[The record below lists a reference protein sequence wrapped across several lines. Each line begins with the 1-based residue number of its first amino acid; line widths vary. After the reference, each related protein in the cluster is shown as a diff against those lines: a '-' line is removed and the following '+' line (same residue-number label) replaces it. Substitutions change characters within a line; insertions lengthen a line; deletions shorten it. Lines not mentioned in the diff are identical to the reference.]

1 MSEPLFKACTRPA
14 MILSVPMKPLLVSSG
29 LILML
34 GMWANY
40 FGLGLW
46 GLTLLLP
53 NYIIMR
59 VITRVDDRMFG
70 LLWLR
75 FLCRRYDHTRRFYRG
90 ITVYSP
96 LLFKKRR

>member
-14 MILSVPMKPLLVSSG
+14 MILFVPMTPLLVSSG

-40 FGLGLW
+40 FGAGLW
-46 GLTLLLP
+46 GLLLLLP
-53 NYIIMR
+53 NYVIMR
-59 VITRVDDRMFG
+59 VISYVDDGMFG

-75 FLCRRYDHTRRFYRG
+75 FLCRRYDHTRRFYG
-90 ITVYSP
+90 GATVYSP
-96 LLFKKRR
+96 LPFKRR